1 MGEYFNQLPINIQ
14 EHIKEITKTSGLEY
28 NNESFEKMSQGW
40 IEKKNAF
47 EENIASLFMEEFN
60 TFEKDDQR
68 GVLIMT
74 YSGSLLT
81 AGPVQ
86 GDSRTIEYISVGIR
100 ADVPK
105 SVTGNGNFAEDVE
118 VDKEVIFKSG
128 PIKST
133 SAVYKI
139 AVCKENISAEEQ
151 LETLNNATV
160 ALEEEFANI
169 NKTIILE

>member
-1 MGEYFNQLPINIQ
+1 MGEYFDQLPLNIQ
-14 EHIKEITKTSGLEY
+14 EHIREITKTSGLEY
-28 NNESFEKMSQGW
+28 NDESFEKMSQGW
-40 IEKKNAF
+40 TEKKNAF
-47 EENIASLFMEEFN
+47 EEQIASLSMEEFN
-60 TFEKDDQR
+60 SFEKDDER
-68 GVLIMT
+68 GILIMT

-81 AGPVQ
+81 AGPIQ
-86 GDSRTIEYISVGIR
+86 EDSRTIEYISIGIR

-118 VDKEVIFKSG
+118 VDKEIIFKSG

-139 AVCKENISAEEQ
+139 AVCTENISAEEQ

-160 ALEEEFANI
+160 ALEEEFTNI
-169 NKTIILE
+169 NKTIILD

>member
-1 MGEYFNQLPINIQ
+1 MGEYFDQLPVNIQ

-40 IEKKNAF
+40 IEKKDAF

-60 TFEKDDQR
+60 TFEKDDER

-105 SVTGNGNFAEDVE
+105 SVTGNGVFAEDIE
-118 VDKEVIFKSG
+118 VDKEVRFKSG